1 MLDGIAA
8 VFARMRVP
16 LGFIVAAAVLWLS
29 QPTPGSLAIGAVVAA
44 IGEALRIWAA
54 GHLDKGRE
62 VTQSGPYRMTR
73 HPLYAGSA
81 IIAVGLAIASAR
93 GVVAALI
100 AAYVAIA
107 IGSAVRHEEASM
119 RAAFGDE
126 DRGLCRVA
134 SDAGRASV
142 QLRAGDEDQQGVQS
156 RRGPCC
162 GRRDS
167 CGEGCLRAVG
177 WSRAVMY
184 NMVFGRDG
192 DSARNEPAR
201 AEVRE

>member
-16 LGFIVAAAVLWLS
+16 LGFLVAAAVIWLS
-29 QPTPGSLAIGAVVAA
+29 QPTPRSLAIGALVAA

-93 GVVAALI
+93 GAVAALI

-107 IGSAVRHEEASM
+107 IGSAVRHEEAEHA
-119 RAAFGDE
+119 RGVRRRV
-126 DRGLCRVA
+126 RGLRRVA
-134 SDAGRASV
+134 GDAGRAAV
-142 QLRAGDEDQQGVQS
+142 QLRAGDEDQQ
-156 RRGPCC
+156 
-162 GRRDS
+162 
-167 CGEGCLRAVG
+167 EYKAVAG
-177 WSRAVMY
+177 LAAVAAILAAKAALH
-184 NMVFGRDG
+184 R
-192 DSARNEPAR
+192 
-201 AEVRE
+201 

>member
-8 VFARMRVP
+8 VFARVRVP
-16 LGFIVAAAVLWLS
+16 LGFLSAAAVIWLS
-29 QPTPGSLAIGAVVAA
+29 QPTSTSLAIGALVAA

-126 DRGLCRVA
+126 YEA
-134 SDAGRASV
+134 YA
-142 QLRAGDEDQQGVQS
+142 E
-156 RRGPCC
+156 
-162 GRRDS
+162 
-167 CGEGCLRAVG
+167 
-177 WSRAVMY
+177 SRATPVERP
-184 NMVFGRDG
+184 F
-192 DSARNEPAR
+192 SFTR
-201 AEVRE
+201 AMKINKEYKAVAGLAAVAAILAAKAALHR

>member
-8 VFARMRVP
+8 VFARLRVP
-16 LGFIVAAAVLWLS
+16 LGFLSAAAVIWLS
-29 QPTPGSLAIGAVVAA
+29 RPIAKSLAIGALVAA
-44 IGEALRIWAA
+44 IGEVLRIWAA

-126 DRGLCRVA
+126 YEA
-134 SDAGRASV
+134 YA
-142 QLRAGDEDQQGVQS
+142 E
-156 RRGPCC
+156 
-162 GRRDS
+162 
-167 CGEGCLRAVG
+167 
-177 WSRAVMY
+177 SRATPVERP
-184 NMVFGRDG
+184 F
-192 DSARNEPAR
+192 SFTR
-201 AEVRE
+201 AMKINKEYKAVAGLAAVAAILAAKAALHR

>member
-8 VFARMRVP
+8 VFARVRVP
-16 LGFIVAAAVLWLS
+16 LGFLSAAAVIWLS
-29 QPTPGSLAIGAVVAA
+29 RPTAKSLAIGALVAA

-126 DRGLCRVA
+126 YEA
-134 SDAGRASV
+134 YA
-142 QLRAGDEDQQGVQS
+142 E
-156 RRGPCC
+156 
-162 GRRDS
+162 
-167 CGEGCLRAVG
+167 
-177 WSRAVMY
+177 SRATPVERP
-184 NMVFGRDG
+184 F
-192 DSARNEPAR
+192 SFTR
-201 AEVRE
+201 AMKINKEYKAVAGLAAVAAILAAKAALHR

>member
-29 QPTPGSLAIGAVVAA
+29 QPNPRSLAIGALVAA

-126 DRGLCRVA
+126 YEA
-134 SDAGRASV
+134 YA
-142 QLRAGDEDQQGVQS
+142 E
-156 RRGPCC
+156 
-162 GRRDS
+162 
-167 CGEGCLRAVG
+167 
-177 WSRAVMY
+177 SRATPVERP
-184 NMVFGRDG
+184 F
-192 DSARNEPAR
+192 SFTR
-201 AEVRE
+201 AMTINKEYKAVAGLAAVAAILAVKAVLHR